1 MATKRKHP
9 FRMAKLAREAD
20 RAETEVAIMADDLS
34 EALGEVYGGYWVV
47 DLDLEAGIV
56 ILNRVEVAI
65 ERENCR
71 IV

>member
-1 MATKRKHP
+1 
-9 FRMAKLAREAD
+9 MAKLAKEAE

-34 EALGEVYGGYWVV
+34 DALGEVYGGYWVV

>member
-1 MATKRKHP
+1 
-9 FRMAKLAREAD
+9 MAKLAKEAE

-34 EALGEVYGGYWVV
+34 EALGKFYGGCWVAG
-47 DLDLEAGIV
+47 LDPEAGIV
-56 ILNRVEVAI
+56 ILNRVEVPI